1 MEPSGGL
8 LGVPDLLS
16 ELFVLILRCSL
27 SFHCVAS
34 YIDDAE
40 AVMGKTAGTLA

>member
-1 MEPSGGL
+1 MEPASEL

-16 ELFVLILRCSL
+16 ELFVLILRCYL
-27 SFHCVAS
+27 SFHCVDS
-34 YIDDAE
+34 NIDDAK